1 MRSDACGAEAERP
14 DLSKEKLPAPHSIPP
29 TRDSVAPPL
38 PLVRWRIPPGRRIL
52 LLLAM
57 VAAQVALLKLIIH
70 PRTDGFFSVP
80 GGLFQLMLYYSLGF
94 CLLISTR
101 VTALWCLLVDAAQE
115 HRWQRRLMPQ
125 LASTFLLVY
134 CASRLLPTSFSD
146 APDLAWPASAW
157 WVGLLALAVGMSC
170 CFALASIAPKSF
182 WVRFMQ
188 TEWTTLLLAGVFP
201 LSHFLVYTLI
211 VRSED
216 WLAVPT
222 VAVVKFLLDFVY
234 VDVHADFPARVVGTP
249 SFVAIIDHLCA
260 GYEGIAMITVFLIW
274 YLHSFRRDFRFPAAL
289 LLFPLAA
296 VLIWLSNC
304 LRIAVL
310 VGIGTS
316 MSSEV
321 VMEGY
326 HANGGWICFI
336 LVSLGMV
343 ALARRSSVFC
353 CNAVHRTFVIDADS
367 ALVIPF
373 LVMLAATLLTSAMS
387 AGFPWL
393 YPLRVLATAA
403 AMALL
408 WRRFRLAPL
417 APRLLPVLAGVLVF
431 VLWIVLVPLSADADR
446 AFSAN
451 LFAVPAVWSAVWIA
465 LRVAG
470 AVVVIPIA
478 EELAFRGYVPLF
490 FRGGDHAFI
499 PGGPIHWAP
508 LIVSSLLFGA
518 LHSSW
523 FAGALAGAVYY
534 LVRQRSG
541 RLWDSIVAHCTTN
554 LLLSLYVLASGHWSY
569 W

>member
-1 MRSDACGAEAERP
+1 MF
-14 DLSKEKLPAPHSIPP
+14 
-29 TRDSVAPPL
+29 
-38 PLVRWRIPPGRRIL
+38 
-52 LLLAM
+52 
-57 VAAQVALLKLIIH
+57 AAQVALLKLIIH
-70 PRTDGFFSVP
+70 PRADGFFSVP
-80 GGLFQLMLYYSLGF
+80 GGLFQLVLYYSLGF

-115 HRWQRRLMPQ
+115 HRWLQRLMPQ

-134 CASRLLPTSFSD
+134 CASRLFPTSFSD
-146 APDLAWPASAW
+146 APNLTWPASAW
-157 WVGLLALAVGMSC
+157 WVGLLALVVGMSC
-170 CFALASIAPKSF
+170 CFSMASIAPKSF
-182 WVRFMQ
+182 WFQFIR

-211 VRSED
+211 ARSEG
-216 WLAVPT
+216 WLAAPT
-222 VAVVKFLLDFVY
+222 VAVVRFLLDFVY
-234 VDVHADFPARVVGTP
+234 ADVYTDFPARIVGTP
-249 SFVAIIDHLCA
+249 NFVAIIDHLCA
-260 GYEGIAMITVFLIW
+260 GYEGIAMITVFLMW
-274 YLHSFRRDFRFPAAL
+274 YLHSFKRDFRFPAAL

-316 MSSEV
+316 GHSEM
-321 VMEGY
+321 VMEGF

-353 CNAVHRTFVIDADS
+353 RSAARRTFTIDADS
-367 ALVIPF
+367 ALVIPL

-393 YPLRVLATAA
+393 YPLRVLATTV

-408 WRRFRLAPL
+408 WRQFRLDAL
-417 APRLLPVLAGVLVF
+417 APRLFPVLAGVLVF
-431 VLWIVLVPLSADADR
+431 VFWIVLVPASADADR
-446 AFSAN
+446 AFEAS
-451 LFAVPAVWSAVWIA
+451 LFAVPVVWSAAWIA
-465 LRVAG
+465 LRLAG
-470 AVVVIPIA
+470 AAVVIPIA

-490 FRGGDHAFI
+490 FRGGDHAFR

-508 LIVSSLLFGA
+508 FIASSLLFGA
-518 LHSSW
+518 LHSFW

-541 RLWDSIVAHCTTN
+541 SLWDSIVAHGTTN
-554 LLLSLYVLASGHWSY
+554 LLLSLYVFASGHWSY